1 MKKVAKKTIKNTI
14 KNNSKSKT
22 LLKKD
27 DFVTNDIFKKEIN
40 NLNKRFDSVDK
51 WLISFNK
58 KSEEADKRFE
68 DQTNTLISA
77 IESVMEVVH
86 RIEVNQ
92 EKDREEAKVFREM
105 AIGHDNKIKDLDN
118 RVVKIERKVF

>member
-1 MKKVAKKTIKNTI
+1 MKKVVKKTFKNTI

-22 LLKKD
+22 LLKKG
-27 DFVTNDIFKKEIN
+27 DFVTNDVFKKDMNRIDKRFEAVDKRFEAVD
-40 NLNKRFDSVDK
+40 KRFDA
-51 WLISFNK
+51 I
-58 KSEEADKRFE
+58 DKRFE